1 MKASYLAQDRPDLSE
16 TVRLLAQSMSCP
28 READM
33 VETKRLGRYLHGR
46 KRAWLEFPLGWP
58 SAGVQSQRPPSG
70 KLHVHVDADWAGDP
84 LSRKSV
90 SGFAAIRGGCL
101 IKHNS
106 LTQTAVGLSSCESEY
121 YALCRGRRQH

>member
-33 VETKRLGRYLHGR
+33 VELKHLGRYLLGR
-46 KRAWLEFPLGWP
+46 KRAWLEFPIGWP
-58 SAGVQSQRPPSG
+58 SAVVQSRHPPSDE
-70 KLHVHVDADWAGDP
+70 LHVYVDADWAGDP

-90 SGFAAIRGGCL
+90 SGFAAFRGGCL

-106 LTQTAVGLSSCESEY
+106 LTQTAVGLSSCEPEY
-121 YALCRGRRQH
+121 YSLCRGRLQH